1 MRRDYTCPSDSST
14 WEDAEATF
22 GTVAKKVL
30 LPIRQGEPQAF
41 IARQAPASSIPPHF
55 HPINQFLIIVEGGG
69 SLGPKPLK
77 PVTVHYTDGNTA
89 YGPIDAGPDGLAFFN
104 CRQISTTEAYFMPE
118 SRDRLP
124 RPQGR
129 EIVAYDQDIPYQSV
143 RRSDSGE
150 TVEHKLLMG
159 SEDGGPW
166 AELYRYGPGQT
177 LGLSP
182 RNRELGQ
189 FHIVIDGELTVGE
202 EFLGP
207 WSVRYLEGSGDVKSA
222 IVGNAGATV
231 LVLTFD
237 QRREPNT

>member
-118 SRDRLP
+118 SRGSTASPTKSR
-124 RPQGR
+124 
-129 EIVAYDQDIPYQSV
+129 
-143 RRSDSGE
+143 DSGLRPG
-150 TVEHKLLMG
+150 HSLPIGQALRLWG
-159 SEDGGPW
+159 DG
-166 AELYRYGPGQT
+166 RTQ
-177 LGLSP
+177 
-182 RNRELGQ
+182 
-189 FHIVIDGELTVGE
+189 
-202 EFLGP
+202 
-207 WSVRYLEGSGDVKSA
+207 
-222 IVGNAGATV
+222 ATNG
-231 LVLTFD
+231 
-237 QRREPNT
+237 QRRRGSVGRVVQVWPLAKRWGCRLATGNWASFI